1 MTQTQTEFRAQKQ
14 GAQDVLANLQEF
26 LNKGD
31 ELGVET
37 AQSQEKLEK
46 AREKL
51 SQSKLKVVFTGGY
64 SEGKTAIASAWLGI
78 ELAGINSAESSDE
91 IIIYDKVPH
100 NDDVVIVDT
109 PGLFGFKEKAG
120 DKENAGEK
128 FKDITKKFISEADIV
143 LWVMNS
149 KNPIKESHGEYLRFL
164 LRELNLLPRTVF
176 VLSKFDDVAD
186 VEDGNDF
193 AQNFAI
199 KRANVE
205 QSLRDMLNLNADEVA
220 SLSIVAVSANPWGRG
235 LDKHWFK
242 PENQKEFLALSHINE
257 LQNATTQS
265 IKQNGGLNAIVA
277 QAQSAIIQDVIKK
290 QLPVAKEMN
299 KKIKK
304 DALRLKDSE
313 ESLLKDMGDANE
325 KISNARKQLRSFVT
339 DYFNDLI
346 NQARHTSL
354 QSFDEFMQSQIGS
367 GGSIINTKV
376 QNSFETQT
384 DDITNALLNNIQR
397 FNAERSDFEQAL
409 TKYGKSGL
417 MLLKSSGVINPN
429 NVKLGRDLLE
439 GGLKMVGVNVGN
451 ALKFKPWGAVN
462 FASKVNVAVAV
473 LGIALELW
481 DSWKNH
487 EKEQE
492 FKKAR
497 DKIVEMLE
505 TQLQELLDLIN
516 KDEKFFALFPHYDYL
531 KNNLENTQKDL
542 QFLENRERDFNAWV
556 EQGEEIESKFKAL
569 EYKG

>member
-91 IIIYDKVPH
+91 IIVYDKVPH

-120 DKENAGEK
+120 EKAGEK

-164 LRELNLLPRTVF
+164 LRELNLLPRTIF

-186 VEDGNDF
+186 VEDEGDF

-205 QSLRDMLNLNADEVA
+205 QSLRDMLNLNADEMA

-235 LDKHWFK
+235 LDKHWLK

-277 QAQSAIIQDVIKK
+277 QAQSAIIQDVIKN
-290 QLPVAKEMN
+290 QLPVAKEAQKQIQERAEQLN
-299 KKIKK
+299 EIIDVSYK
-304 DALRLKDSE
+304 DLRETEKTISSVRV
-313 ESLLKDMGDANE
+313 SLRE
-325 KISNARKQLRSFVT
+325 FVAT
-339 DYFNDLI
+339 YFNDLI
-346 NQARHTSL
+346 KQANGTSL
-354 QSFDEFMQSQIGS
+354 QTFAEFLQSEIGS
-367 GGSIINTKV
+367 EGTLMSTRVKNF
-376 QNSFETQT
+376 FETQT
-384 DDITNALLNNIQR
+384 GGVVSLLDNNIER
-397 FNAERSDFEQAL
+397 FNAERSDFKKSL
-409 TKYGKSGL
+409 TSYGKSGL
-417 MLLKSSGVINPN
+417 ALLKNSGVINSTN
-429 NVKLGRDLLE
+429 IKLGRDLLKT
-439 GGLKMVGVNVGN
+439 GLEVVGVNVGK
-451 ALKFKPWGAVN
+451 ALNFAPWGAVKL
-462 FASKVNVAVAV
+462 ASKTNVVLAVFGV
-473 LGIALELW
+473 VLELW
-481 DSWKNH
+481 DSWKNY
-487 EKEQE
+487 EKEQA
-492 FKKAR
+492 FQKAR
-497 DKIVEMLE
+497 GEVVKALE
-505 TQLQELLDLIN
+505 TQLKELLSLVDDSERIH
-516 KDEKFFALFPHYDYL
+516 ALFPQYTYMQQALEQTQNGL
-531 KNNLENTQKDL
+531 KEL
-542 QFLENRERDFNAWV
+542 QNKKQEFDSWV
-556 EQGEEIESKFKAL
+556 VRGEEIESKFKTL

>member
-51 SQSKLKVVFTGGY
+51 NQSKLKVVFTGGY

-91 IIIYDKVPH
+91 IIVYDKVPH
-100 NDDVVIVDT
+100 NDDVAIVDT
-109 PGLFGFKEKAG
+109 PGLFGFKEK
-120 DKENAGEK
+120 NGEK
-128 FKDITKKFISEADIV
+128 YKDKTKKFISEADIV
-143 LWVMNS
+143 LWVMNPE
-149 KNPIKESHGEYLRFL
+149 NPIKESHGEYLNFL
-164 LRELNLLPRTVF
+164 LRELNLLARTIF
-176 VLSKFDDVAD
+176 VISKFDDVAD
-186 VEDGNDF
+186 IEDTQDF

-205 QSLRDMLNLNADEVA
+205 QSLCEMLNLSSDERA
-220 SLSIVAVSANPWGRG
+220 NLSIVAVSANPYGRG
-235 LDKHWFK
+235 LNAHWFK
-242 PENQKEFLALSHINE
+242 GENKELYAQISHISE

-299 KKIKK
+299 EKIKK

-367 GGSIINTKV
+367 SGSIINTKV

-384 DDITNALLNNIQR
+384 DDIANALLNNIQR

-417 MLLKSSGVINPN
+417 ALLKSSGVINAN

-462 FASKVNVAVAV
+462 FASKVNAAVAV
-473 LGIALELW
+473 LGVALELW

-505 TQLQELLDLIN
+505 AQLQELLGLIN

-531 KNNLENTQKDL
+531 KHNLENTQKDL
-542 QFLENRERDFNAWV
+542 QFLENREHDFNAWV
-556 EQGEEIESKFKAL
+556 EQGEKIESKFKAL